1 MNILISIIVPVY
13 KVELYLDKCIESIVN
28 QTYKNLEIILV
39 DDGSTDQCPD
49 KCDKWALKDARIEV
63 IHKKNGGLSDA
74 RNEGIKKTTGEYII
88 FIDSDDWIE
97 NNMIEIM
104 MQALLKEKADICA
117 CGIRYNYD
125 THSKDLTTKYYTGNS
140 SQTLARLYNNTMFP
154 VAAWNKL
161 YRRELWDKVL
171 FPKGKICE
179 DAFTTYLLI
188 DAAKKIVQIPDVLY
202 NYRIRPNSIMTSQ
215 YSHKNMDQEE
225 AWREN
230 YMFMR
235 KKYPEHIKKS
245 FDFYLF
251 RVNNLIHTMNKVD
264 QQKFNKDYNYLK
276 GILKKN
282 VCYILFKSEM
292 SLKQRC
298 KLLYDIKRL

>member
-13 KVELYLDKCIESIVN
+13 KVEKYLDKCVESIVN

-39 DDGSTDQCPD
+39 DDGSTDRCPD
-49 KCDKWALKDARIEV
+49 KCEEWALKDTRIEV

-74 RNEGIKKTTGEYII
+74 RNAGLKKATGKYII
-88 FIDSDDWIE
+88 FVDSDDWIE

-104 MQALLKEKADICA
+104 MKALLKEGADICA

-125 THSKDLTTKYYTGNS
+125 TYSNNFTTKYYTGNS
-140 SQTLARLYNNTMFP
+140 SQTLARLY
-154 VAAWNKL
+154 K
-161 YRRELWDKVL
+161 RELWDKFS

-179 DAFTTYLLI
+179 DAFTTYLLV
-188 DAAKKIVQIPDVLY
+188 DAAKKIVQVPDVLY
-202 NYRIRPNSIMTSQ
+202 NYRIRPDSIMTSQ

-245 FDFYLF
+245 FNFYLF
-251 RVNNLIHTMNKVD
+251 RVNNLIHTMNKAD
-264 QQKFNKDYNYLK
+264 KQKFNKDYNYLK
-276 GILKKN
+276 GILRKN
-282 VCYILFKSEM
+282 IWYIIFESGM

-298 KLLYDIKRL
+298 KLLYDIIQL